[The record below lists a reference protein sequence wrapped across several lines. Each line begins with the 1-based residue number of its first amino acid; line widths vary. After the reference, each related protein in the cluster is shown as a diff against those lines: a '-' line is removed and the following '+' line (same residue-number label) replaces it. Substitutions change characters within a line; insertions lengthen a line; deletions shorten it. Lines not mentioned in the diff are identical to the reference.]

1 MSDMD
6 DQRRIFIS
14 LMAAMGNRL
23 LMIDVAL
30 FQASFDA
37 ARSAEIIAASRQQ
50 AQEAFELAKNICA
63 ELSSIA
69 DTEPPMGDQNNA
81 TETLEGPDNGTKKRI
96 H

>member
-14 LMAAMGNRL
+14 LMAAMANRV
-23 LMIDVAL
+23 LMIDLTL
-30 FQASFDA
+30 FHTSYDA
-37 ARSAEIIAASRQQ
+37 HRSAEIIAAARQQ
-50 AQEAFELAKNICA
+50 AQEVVEFAKSIVA

>member
-14 LMAAMGNRL
+14 LMAAMANRVL
-23 LMIDVAL
+23 LIDLTL
-30 FQASFDA
+30 FHASFDA

-50 AQEAFELAKNICA
+50 AQEVVDLAKSIVA

-69 DTEPPMGDQNNA
+69 DSEPPMGEQNNA
-81 TETLEGPDNGTKKRI
+81 AEALEGPENGTKKRV